1 MSNLAPQS
9 EILNLAPSKTS
20 QTSFSKTIK
29 NNPKEEKAGEN
40 ERESFLNALLASIEE
55 TNEHLPTHMKISES
69 EIVGEVIQKLQIG
82 NFDEGDKIS
91 VFESAPLMQI
101 LSVLDKLKT
110 DLSNV
115 KLANLA
121 NNNTLLQLIKNENNF
136 NALKNA
142 NSLGELLNLAKDMG
156 LEVRD
161 IKVDRLLDLKATF
174 PNLDKKDF
182 FKGAIDNVFKEV
194 LNHKLAHIEKGLD
207 KNLHTQNKTP
217 AKTNEA
223 NSLLSKTLQNLD
235 SLIKKEDK
243 THQFDKAKKENDEE
257 IELKIP
263 IKTNKNE
270 ILNEVVE
277 KFSQKTKINE
287 KETQS
292 KETLKLKEE
301 IKEPN
306 LEPKK
311 ENLNIQKENFKT
323 QNLKEM
329 THLGK
334 EPLNKPDE
342 NVNLQE
348 KTKSP
353 LKETVLNA
361 TLGKD
366 IAKETIKETPNVK
379 DFMQPDENVN
389 LQEKTKSPLKETVLN
404 ATLGK
409 DIAKETIKE
418 TPNVKDFMQPDEN
431 VNLQEKT
438 KSPLKETVLNA
449 TLGKDIAKETI
460 KETPNVKD
468 FMQKEFTQKE
478 TSKENLKDVK
488 LNHLSEGLKIT
499 SENLTKVVQN
509 KTSEN
514 LFSELLNKETNKEL
528 FTKENGENTADTEK
542 SGIDDLNNLVKDLSR
557 VSQNQKIISPK
568 ETLQYFSKDLKEAME
583 QYKAPITKL
592 SITLNPSNL
601 GEVEVTLVQRGA
613 NLHINFN
620 SNHNA
625 MNLFLQ
631 HQAEFKNSL
640 VNMGF
645 TGLEMNFSE
654 QGKREQ
660 QQEKKAKSH
669 YYEENFEE
677 ENSPKIN
684 LELVLAKYF

>member
-1 MSNLAPQS
+1 MSNLSPQS

-20 QTSFSKTIK
+20 QASFSKTIK

-40 ERESFLNALLASIEE
+40 ERESFLNSLLASIEE

-69 EIVGEVIQKLQIG
+69 EIVGEVMQKLQIG

-194 LNHKLAHIEKGLD
+194 LNHKLAHIEKNLD
-207 KNLHTQNKTP
+207 TNLHTQNKTP
-217 AKTNEA
+217 IKTNEA

-243 THQFDKAKKENDEE
+243 THQFDKTKKESDEE
-257 IELKIP
+257 TELKTP

-311 ENLNIQKENFKT
+311 ENLSTQKENLKT
-323 QNLKEM
+323 QKEDLKEM

-334 EPLNKPDE
+334 EPLNKSDE

-353 LKETVLNA
+353 LKEAVLNA

-366 IAKETIKETPNVK
+366 VAKETIKET
-379 DFMQPDENVN
+379 
-389 LQEKTKSPLKETVLN
+389 L
-404 ATLGK
+404 
-409 DIAKETIKE
+409 
-418 TPNVKDFMQPDEN
+418 
-431 VNLQEKT
+431 
-438 KSPLKETVLNA
+438 
-449 TLGKDIAKETI
+449 
-460 KETPNVKD
+460 NVKD

-528 FTKENGENTADTEK
+528 FTKENGENTANTEK

-557 VSQNQKIISPK
+557 VNQNQKIISPK

-645 TGLEMNFSE
+645 TGLEMNFSD
-654 QGKREQ
+654 QGKKEQ
-660 QQEKKAKSH
+660 QQEKKSKSH

-677 ENSPKIN
+677 ESGHKIN

>member
-1 MSNLAPQS
+1 MSNLSPQS

-20 QTSFSKTIK
+20 QASFSKTIK

-40 ERESFLNALLASIEE
+40 ERESFLNSLLASIEE

-69 EIVGEVIQKLQIG
+69 EIVGEVMQKLQIG

-91 VFESAPLMQI
+91 IFESAPLMQI

-194 LNHKLAHIEKGLD
+194 LNHKLAHIEKNLD
-207 KNLHTQNKTP
+207 TNLHTQNKTP
-217 AKTNEA
+217 IKTNEA

-243 THQFDKAKKENDEE
+243 THQFDKTKKESDEE
-257 IELKIP
+257 TELKTP

-311 ENLNIQKENFKT
+311 ENLSTQKENLKT
-323 QNLKEM
+323 QKEDLKEM

-334 EPLNKPDE
+334 EPLNKSDE

-353 LKETVLNA
+353 LKEAVLNA

-366 IAKETIKETPNVK
+366 VAKETIKET
-379 DFMQPDENVN
+379 
-389 LQEKTKSPLKETVLN
+389 L
-404 ATLGK
+404 
-409 DIAKETIKE
+409 
-418 TPNVKDFMQPDEN
+418 
-431 VNLQEKT
+431 
-438 KSPLKETVLNA
+438 
-449 TLGKDIAKETI
+449 
-460 KETPNVKD
+460 NVKD

-478 TSKENLKDVK
+478 TSKENLKNVK

-528 FTKENGENTADTEK
+528 FTKENGENTANTEK

-557 VSQNQKIISPK
+557 VNQNQKIISPK

-645 TGLEMNFSE
+645 TGLEMNFSD

-677 ENSPKIN
+677 ESGPKIN

>member
-1 MSNLAPQS
+1 M
-9 EILNLAPSKTS
+9 
-20 QTSFSKTIK
+20 
-29 NNPKEEKAGEN
+29 
-40 ERESFLNALLASIEE
+40 
-55 TNEHLPTHMKISES
+55 
-69 EIVGEVIQKLQIG
+69 
-82 NFDEGDKIS
+82 
-91 VFESAPLMQI
+91 
-101 LSVLDKLKT
+101 
-110 DLSNV
+110 
-115 KLANLA
+115 
-121 NNNTLLQLIKNENNF
+121 
-136 NALKNA
+136 
-142 NSLGELLNLAKDMG
+142 
-156 LEVRD
+156 
-161 IKVDRLLDLKATF
+161 
-174 PNLDKKDF
+174 
-182 FKGAIDNVFKEV
+182 
-194 LNHKLAHIEKGLD
+194 
-207 KNLHTQNKTP
+207 
-217 AKTNEA
+217 
-223 NSLLSKTLQNLD
+223 D

-243 THQFDKAKKENDEE
+243 THQFDKTKKESDEE
-257 IELKIP
+257 IELKTP

-311 ENLNIQKENFKT
+311 ENLNTQKENLKT
-323 QNLKEM
+323 QKEDLKEM
-329 THLGK
+329 IHLGK

-353 LKETVLNA
+353 LKEAVLNA

-366 IAKETIKETPNVK
+366 IAKETIKET
-379 DFMQPDENVN
+379 
-389 LQEKTKSPLKETVLN
+389 L
-404 ATLGK
+404 
-409 DIAKETIKE
+409 
-418 TPNVKDFMQPDEN
+418 
-431 VNLQEKT
+431 
-438 KSPLKETVLNA
+438 
-449 TLGKDIAKETI
+449 
-460 KETPNVKD
+460 NVKD

-528 FTKENGENTADTEK
+528 FTKENGENTANTEK

-557 VSQNQKIISPK
+557 VNQNQKIISPK

-645 TGLEMNFSE
+645 TGLEMNFSD
-654 QGKREQ
+654 QGKKEQ
-660 QQEKKAKSH
+660 QQEKKSKSH

-677 ENSPKIN
+677 ESGPKIN

>member
-20 QTSFSKTIK
+20 QASFSKTIK

-40 ERESFLNALLASIEE
+40 ERESFLNSLLASIEE

-69 EIVGEVIQKLQIG
+69 EIVGEVMQKLQIG

-91 VFESAPLMQI
+91 IFESAPLMQI

-194 LNHKLAHIEKGLD
+194 LNHKLAHIEKNLD
-207 KNLHTQNKTP
+207 TNLHTQNKTP
-217 AKTNEA
+217 IKTNEA

-243 THQFDKAKKENDEE
+243 THQFDKTKKENDEE
-257 IELKIP
+257 TELKTP

-311 ENLNIQKENFKT
+311 ENLSTQKENLKT
-323 QNLKEM
+323 QKEDLKEM

-334 EPLNKPDE
+334 EPLNKSDE

-353 LKETVLNA
+353 LKEAVLNA

-366 IAKETIKETPNVK
+366 VAKETIKET
-379 DFMQPDENVN
+379 
-389 LQEKTKSPLKETVLN
+389 L
-404 ATLGK
+404 
-409 DIAKETIKE
+409 
-418 TPNVKDFMQPDEN
+418 
-431 VNLQEKT
+431 
-438 KSPLKETVLNA
+438 
-449 TLGKDIAKETI
+449 
-460 KETPNVKD
+460 NVKD

-528 FTKENGENTADTEK
+528 FTKENGENTANTEK

-557 VSQNQKIISPK
+557 VNQNQKIISPK

>member
-1 MSNLAPQS
+1 MSNLSPQS

-20 QTSFSKTIK
+20 QASFSKTIK

-40 ERESFLNALLASIEE
+40 ERESFLNSLLASIEE

-69 EIVGEVIQKLQIG
+69 EIVGEVMQKLQIG

-91 VFESAPLMQI
+91 IFESAPLMQI

-194 LNHKLAHIEKGLD
+194 LNHKLAHIEKNLD
-207 KNLHTQNKTP
+207 TNLHTQNKTP
-217 AKTNEA
+217 IKANEA

-243 THQFDKAKKENDEE
+243 THQFDKTKKESDEE
-257 IELKIP
+257 TELKTP

-311 ENLNIQKENFKT
+311 ENLSTQKENLKT
-323 QNLKEM
+323 QKEDLKET
-329 THLGK
+329 THLSK
-334 EPLNKPDE
+334 EPLNKSDE

-353 LKETVLNA
+353 LKEAVLNA

-366 IAKETIKETPNVK
+366 VAKETIKET
-379 DFMQPDENVN
+379 
-389 LQEKTKSPLKETVLN
+389 L
-404 ATLGK
+404 
-409 DIAKETIKE
+409 
-418 TPNVKDFMQPDEN
+418 
-431 VNLQEKT
+431 
-438 KSPLKETVLNA
+438 
-449 TLGKDIAKETI
+449 
-460 KETPNVKD
+460 NVKD

-528 FTKENGENTADTEK
+528 FTKENGENTANTEK

-557 VSQNQKIISPK
+557 VNQNQKIISPK

-645 TGLEMNFSE
+645 TGLEMNFSD
-654 QGKREQ
+654 QGKKEQ
-660 QQEKKAKSH
+660 QQEKKSKSH

-677 ENSPKIN
+677 ESGPKIN

>member
-20 QTSFSKTIK
+20 QASFSKTIK
-29 NNPKEEKAGEN
+29 NNPKEEKTGEN
-40 ERESFLNALLASIEE
+40 ERESFLNSLLASIEE

-69 EIVGEVIQKLQIG
+69 EIVGEVMQKLQIG

-194 LNHKLAHIEKGLD
+194 LNHKLAHIEKSLD

-217 AKTNEA
+217 IKTNEA

-243 THQFDKAKKENDEE
+243 THQFDKTKKESDEE
-257 IELKIP
+257 IELKTP

-292 KETLKLKEE
+292 KET
-301 IKEPN
+301 
-306 LEPKK
+306 
-311 ENLNIQKENFKT
+311 
-323 QNLKEM
+323 
-329 THLGK
+329 
-334 EPLNKPDE
+334 
-342 NVNLQE
+342 
-348 KTKSP
+348 
-353 LKETVLNA
+353 
-361 TLGKD
+361 
-366 IAKETIKETPNVK
+366 
-379 DFMQPDENVN
+379 
-389 LQEKTKSPLKETVLN
+389 
-404 ATLGK
+404 
-409 DIAKETIKE
+409 
-418 TPNVKDFMQPDEN
+418 
-431 VNLQEKT
+431 
-438 KSPLKETVLNA
+438 
-449 TLGKDIAKETI
+449 
-460 KETPNVKD
+460 
-468 FMQKEFTQKE
+468 
-478 TSKENLKDVK
+478 LKDVK

-528 FTKENGENTADTEK
+528 FTKENGENTANTEK

-557 VSQNQKIISPK
+557 VNQNQKIISPK
-568 ETLQYFSKDLKEAME
+568 ETLQYFSKDLKETME

-645 TGLEMNFSE
+645 TGLEMNFSD
-654 QGKREQ
+654 QGKKEQ
-660 QQEKKAKSH
+660 QQEKKSKSH

-677 ENSPKIN
+677 ESSPKIN

>member
-20 QTSFSKTIK
+20 QASFSKTIK

-40 ERESFLNALLASIEE
+40 ERESFLNSLLASIEE

-69 EIVGEVIQKLQIG
+69 EIVGEVMQKLQIG

-91 VFESAPLMQI
+91 IFESAPLMQI

-194 LNHKLAHIEKGLD
+194 LNHKLAHIEKNLD
-207 KNLHTQNKTP
+207 TNLHTQNKTP
-217 AKTNEA
+217 IKTNEA

-243 THQFDKAKKENDEE
+243 THQFDKTKKENDEE
-257 IELKIP
+257 TELKTP

-301 IKEPN
+301 IKESN

-311 ENLNIQKENFKT
+311 ENLSTQKENLKT
-323 QNLKEM
+323 QKEDLKEM
-329 THLGK
+329 AHLGK
-334 EPLNKPDE
+334 EPLNKSDE

-353 LKETVLNA
+353 LKEAVLNA

-366 IAKETIKETPNVK
+366 VAKETIKET
-379 DFMQPDENVN
+379 
-389 LQEKTKSPLKETVLN
+389 L
-404 ATLGK
+404 
-409 DIAKETIKE
+409 
-418 TPNVKDFMQPDEN
+418 
-431 VNLQEKT
+431 
-438 KSPLKETVLNA
+438 
-449 TLGKDIAKETI
+449 
-460 KETPNVKD
+460 NVKD

-528 FTKENGENTADTEK
+528 FTKENGENTANTEK

-557 VSQNQKIISPK
+557 VNQNQKIISPK

-645 TGLEMNFSE
+645 TGLEMNFSD
-654 QGKREQ
+654 QGKKEQ
-660 QQEKKAKSH
+660 QQEKKSKSH

-677 ENSPKIN
+677 ESGPKIN

>member
-20 QTSFSKTIK
+20 QASFSKTIK

-40 ERESFLNALLASIEE
+40 ERESFLNSLLASIEE

-69 EIVGEVIQKLQIG
+69 EIVGEVMQKLQIG

-142 NSLGELLNLAKDMG
+142 NSLGELLNLAKDIG

-194 LNHKLAHIEKGLD
+194 LNHKLAHIEKNLD
-207 KNLHTQNKTP
+207 TNLHTQNKTP
-217 AKTNEA
+217 IKANEA

-243 THQFDKAKKENDEE
+243 THQFDKTKKESDEE
-257 IELKIP
+257 TELKTP

-311 ENLNIQKENFKT
+311 ENLSTQKENLKT
-323 QNLKEM
+323 QKEDLKET
-329 THLGK
+329 THLSK
-334 EPLNKPDE
+334 EPLNKSDE

-353 LKETVLNA
+353 LKEAVLNA

-366 IAKETIKETPNVK
+366 VAKETIKET
-379 DFMQPDENVN
+379 
-389 LQEKTKSPLKETVLN
+389 L
-404 ATLGK
+404 
-409 DIAKETIKE
+409 
-418 TPNVKDFMQPDEN
+418 
-431 VNLQEKT
+431 
-438 KSPLKETVLNA
+438 
-449 TLGKDIAKETI
+449 
-460 KETPNVKD
+460 NVKD

-488 LNHLSEGLKIT
+488 LNRLSEGLKIT

-528 FTKENGENTADTEK
+528 FTKENGENTANTEK

-557 VSQNQKIISPK
+557 VNQNQKIISPK

-645 TGLEMNFSE
+645 TGLEMNFSD
-654 QGKREQ
+654 QGKKEQ
-660 QQEKKAKSH
+660 QQEKKSKSH

-677 ENSPKIN
+677 ESGPKIN

>member
-20 QTSFSKTIK
+20 QASFSKTIK

-55 TNEHLPTHMKISES
+55 TNEYLPTHMKISES
-69 EIVGEVIQKLQIG
+69 EIVGEVMQKLQIG

-161 IKVDRLLDLKATF
+161 IKIDRLLDLKATF

-194 LNHKLAHIEKGLD
+194 LNHKLAHIEKSLD

-235 SLIKKEDK
+235 FLIKKEDK

-257 IELKIP
+257 IELKTP

-292 KETLKLKEE
+292 KETFKLKEE

-311 ENLNIQKENFKT
+311 ENLSTQKENLKIQKED
-323 QNLKEM
+323 LKEM

-353 LKETVLNA
+353 LKEAVLNA

-379 DFMQPDENVN
+379 D
-389 LQEKTKSPLKETVLN
+389 L
-404 ATLGK
+404 
-409 DIAKETIKE
+409 
-418 TPNVKDFMQPDEN
+418 
-431 VNLQEKT
+431 
-438 KSPLKETVLNA
+438 
-449 TLGKDIAKETI
+449 
-460 KETPNVKD
+460 
-468 FMQKEFTQKE
+468 MQKEFTQKE

-528 FTKENGENTADTEK
+528 FTKENGENTANTEK

-557 VSQNQKIISPK
+557 VNQNQKIISPK

>member
-20 QTSFSKTIK
+20 QASFSKTIK

-55 TNEHLPTHMKISES
+55 TNEYLPTHMKISES
-69 EIVGEVIQKLQIG
+69 EIVGEVMQKLQIG

-161 IKVDRLLDLKATF
+161 IKIDRLLDLKATF

-194 LNHKLAHIEKGLD
+194 LNHKLAHIEKSLD

-235 SLIKKEDK
+235 FLIKKEDK

-257 IELKIP
+257 IELKTP

-292 KETLKLKEE
+292 KETFKLKEE

-311 ENLNIQKENFKT
+311 ENLSTQKENLKT
-323 QNLKEM
+323 QKEDLKEM

-334 EPLNKPDE
+334 EPLNKSDE

-353 LKETVLNA
+353 LKEAVLNA

-379 DFMQPDENVN
+379 DF
-389 LQEKTKSPLKETVLN
+389 
-404 ATLGK
+404 
-409 DIAKETIKE
+409 I
-418 TPNVKDFMQPDEN
+418 
-431 VNLQEKT
+431 
-438 KSPLKETVLNA
+438 
-449 TLGKDIAKETI
+449 
-460 KETPNVKD
+460 
-468 FMQKEFTQKE
+468 QKEFTQKE

-528 FTKENGENTADTEK
+528 FTKENGENTANTEK

-557 VSQNQKIISPK
+557 VNQNQKIISPK
-568 ETLQYFSKDLKEAME
+568 ETLQYFSKDLKEAMQE
-583 QYKAPITKL
+583 YKAPITKL

-645 TGLEMNFSE
+645 TGLEMNFSD
-654 QGKREQ
+654 QGKKEQ
-660 QQEKKAKSH
+660 QQEKKSKSH

-677 ENSPKIN
+677 ESGPKIN

>member
-1 MSNLAPQS
+1 MSNLSPQS

-20 QTSFSKTIK
+20 QASFSKTIK

-40 ERESFLNALLASIEE
+40 ERESFLNSLLASIEE

-69 EIVGEVIQKLQIG
+69 EIVGEVMQKLQIG

-194 LNHKLAHIEKGLD
+194 LNHKLAHIEKNLD
-207 KNLHTQNKTP
+207 TNLHTQNKTP
-217 AKTNEA
+217 IKTNEA

-243 THQFDKAKKENDEE
+243 TKKENDEE
-257 IELKIP
+257 TELKTP

-311 ENLNIQKENFKT
+311 ENLSTQKENLKIQKED
-323 QNLKEM
+323 LKEM

-334 EPLNKPDE
+334 EPLNKSDE

-353 LKETVLNA
+353 LKEAVLNA

-366 IAKETIKETPNVK
+366 VAKETIKET
-379 DFMQPDENVN
+379 
-389 LQEKTKSPLKETVLN
+389 L
-404 ATLGK
+404 
-409 DIAKETIKE
+409 
-418 TPNVKDFMQPDEN
+418 
-431 VNLQEKT
+431 
-438 KSPLKETVLNA
+438 
-449 TLGKDIAKETI
+449 
-460 KETPNVKD
+460 NVKD

-528 FTKENGENTADTEK
+528 FTKENGENTANTEK

-557 VSQNQKIISPK
+557 VNQNQKIISPK

-645 TGLEMNFSE
+645 TGLEMNFSD
-654 QGKREQ
+654 QGKKEQ
-660 QQEKKAKSH
+660 QQEKKSKSH

-677 ENSPKIN
+677 ESGPKIN

>member
-20 QTSFSKTIK
+20 QASFSKTIK
-29 NNPKEEKAGEN
+29 NNPKEEKTGEN
-40 ERESFLNALLASIEE
+40 ERESFLNSLLASIEE

-69 EIVGEVIQKLQIG
+69 EIVGEVMQKLQIG

-136 NALKNA
+136 NALKSA

-156 LEVRD
+156 LEVRN

-194 LNHKLAHIEKGLD
+194 LNHKLAHIEKSLD

-217 AKTNEA
+217 IKTNEA

-243 THQFDKAKKENDEE
+243 THQFDKTKKESDEE
-257 IELKIP
+257 IELKTP

-311 ENLNIQKENFKT
+311 ENLNTQKENLKT
-323 QNLKEM
+323 QKEDLKEM
-329 THLGK
+329 IHLGK

-353 LKETVLNA
+353 LKEAVLNA

-366 IAKETIKETPNVK
+366 IAKETIKET
-379 DFMQPDENVN
+379 
-389 LQEKTKSPLKETVLN
+389 L
-404 ATLGK
+404 
-409 DIAKETIKE
+409 
-418 TPNVKDFMQPDEN
+418 
-431 VNLQEKT
+431 
-438 KSPLKETVLNA
+438 
-449 TLGKDIAKETI
+449 
-460 KETPNVKD
+460 NVKD

-528 FTKENGENTADTEK
+528 FTKENGENTANTEK

-557 VSQNQKIISPK
+557 VNQNQKIISPK

-592 SITLNPSNL
+592 IITLNPSNL

-645 TGLEMNFSE
+645 TGLEMNFSD
-654 QGKREQ
+654 QGKKEQ
-660 QQEKKAKSH
+660 QQEKKSKSH

-677 ENSPKIN
+677 ESGPKIN

>member
-20 QTSFSKTIK
+20 QASFSKTIK

-40 ERESFLNALLASIEE
+40 ERESFLNSLLASIEE

-69 EIVGEVIQKLQIG
+69 EIVGEVMQKLQIG

-142 NSLGELLNLAKDMG
+142 NNLGELLNLAKDMG

-194 LNHKLAHIEKGLD
+194 LNHKLAHIEKSLD

-217 AKTNEA
+217 IKTNEA

-243 THQFDKAKKENDEE
+243 THQFDKTKKESDEE
-257 IELKIP
+257 IELKTP

-311 ENLNIQKENFKT
+311 ENLNTQKENLKT
-323 QNLKEM
+323 QKEDLKEM

-334 EPLNKPDE
+334 ESLNKPDE

-353 LKETVLNA
+353 LKEAVLNA

-366 IAKETIKETPNVK
+366 IAKETIKET
-379 DFMQPDENVN
+379 
-389 LQEKTKSPLKETVLN
+389 L
-404 ATLGK
+404 
-409 DIAKETIKE
+409 
-418 TPNVKDFMQPDEN
+418 
-431 VNLQEKT
+431 
-438 KSPLKETVLNA
+438 
-449 TLGKDIAKETI
+449 
-460 KETPNVKD
+460 NVKD

-528 FTKENGENTADTEK
+528 FTKENSENTANTEK

-557 VSQNQKIISPK
+557 VNQNQKIISPK

-631 HQAEFKNSL
+631 HQTEFKNSL

-645 TGLEMNFSE
+645 TGLEMNFSD
-654 QGKREQ
+654 QGKKEQ
-660 QQEKKAKSH
+660 QQEKKSKSH

-677 ENSPKIN
+677 ESSPKIN

>member
-20 QTSFSKTIK
+20 QASFSKTIK

-40 ERESFLNALLASIEE
+40 ERESFLNSLLASIEE

-194 LNHKLAHIEKGLD
+194 LNHKLAHIEKSLD

-235 SLIKKEDK
+235 FLIKKEDK

-257 IELKIP
+257 IELKTP

-311 ENLNIQKENFKT
+311 ENLSTQKENLKIQKED
-323 QNLKEM
+323 LKEM

-353 LKETVLNA
+353 LKEAVLNA

-379 DFMQPDENVN
+379 DF
-389 LQEKTKSPLKETVLN
+389 
-404 ATLGK
+404 
-409 DIAKETIKE
+409 I
-418 TPNVKDFMQPDEN
+418 
-431 VNLQEKT
+431 
-438 KSPLKETVLNA
+438 
-449 TLGKDIAKETI
+449 
-460 KETPNVKD
+460 
-468 FMQKEFTQKE
+468 QKEFTQKE

-557 VSQNQKIISPK
+557 VNQNQKIISPK
-568 ETLQYFSKDLKEAME
+568 ETLQYFSKDLKEAMQE
-583 QYKAPITKL
+583 YKAPITKL

>member
-1 MSNLAPQS
+1 
-9 EILNLAPSKTS
+9 
-20 QTSFSKTIK
+20 
-29 NNPKEEKAGEN
+29 
-40 ERESFLNALLASIEE
+40 
-55 TNEHLPTHMKISES
+55 MKISES
-69 EIVGEVIQKLQIG
+69 EIVGEVMQKLQIG

-136 NALKNA
+136 NALKSA

-156 LEVRD
+156 LEVRN

-194 LNHKLAHIEKGLD
+194 LNHKLAHIEKSLD

-217 AKTNEA
+217 IKTNEA

-243 THQFDKAKKENDEE
+243 TRQLDQGKKESDEE
-257 IELKIP
+257 IELKTP

-306 LEPKK
+306 LELKK
-311 ENLNIQKENFKT
+311 ENLNTQKENLKT
-323 QNLKEM
+323 QKEDLKEM
-329 THLGK
+329 IHLGK

-353 LKETVLNA
+353 LKEAVLNA

-366 IAKETIKETPNVK
+366 IAKETIKET
-379 DFMQPDENVN
+379 
-389 LQEKTKSPLKETVLN
+389 L
-404 ATLGK
+404 
-409 DIAKETIKE
+409 
-418 TPNVKDFMQPDEN
+418 
-431 VNLQEKT
+431 
-438 KSPLKETVLNA
+438 
-449 TLGKDIAKETI
+449 
-460 KETPNVKD
+460 NVKD

-514 LFSELLNKETNKEL
+514 LFSELLNKETNK
-528 FTKENGENTADTEK
+528 KY
-542 SGIDDLNNLVKDLSR
+542 R
-557 VSQNQKIISPK
+557 
-568 ETLQYFSKDLKEAME
+568 QYRK
-583 QYKAPITKL
+583 
-592 SITLNPSNL
+592 
-601 GEVEVTLVQRGA
+601 VWHR
-613 NLHINFN
+613 
-620 SNHNA
+620 
-625 MNLFLQ
+625 
-631 HQAEFKNSL
+631 
-640 VNMGF
+640 
-645 TGLEMNFSE
+645 
-654 QGKREQ
+654 
-660 QQEKKAKSH
+660 
-669 YYEENFEE
+669 
-677 ENSPKIN
+677 
-684 LELVLAKYF
+684 

>member
-20 QTSFSKTIK
+20 QASFSKTIK

-40 ERESFLNALLASIEE
+40 ERESFLNSLLASIEE

-69 EIVGEVIQKLQIG
+69 EIVGEVMQKLQIG

-91 VFESAPLMQI
+91 IFESAPLMQI

-161 IKVDRLLDLKATF
+161 IKVDRILDLKATF

-194 LNHKLAHIEKGLD
+194 LNHKLAHIEKNLD
-207 KNLHTQNKTP
+207 TNLHTQNKTP
-217 AKTNEA
+217 IKTNEA

-243 THQFDKAKKENDEE
+243 THQFDKTKKENDEE
-257 IELKIP
+257 TELKTP

-311 ENLNIQKENFKT
+311 ENLSTQKENLKT
-323 QNLKEM
+323 QKEDLKEM

-334 EPLNKPDE
+334 EPLNKSDE

-353 LKETVLNA
+353 LKEAVLNA

-366 IAKETIKETPNVK
+366 VAKETIKET
-379 DFMQPDENVN
+379 
-389 LQEKTKSPLKETVLN
+389 L
-404 ATLGK
+404 
-409 DIAKETIKE
+409 
-418 TPNVKDFMQPDEN
+418 
-431 VNLQEKT
+431 
-438 KSPLKETVLNA
+438 
-449 TLGKDIAKETI
+449 
-460 KETPNVKD
+460 NVKD

-528 FTKENGENTADTEK
+528 FTKENGENTANTEK

-557 VSQNQKIISPK
+557 VNQNQKIISPK

>member
-20 QTSFSKTIK
+20 QASFSKTIK

-40 ERESFLNALLASIEE
+40 ERESFLNSLLASIEE

-69 EIVGEVIQKLQIG
+69 EIVGEVMQKLQIG

-91 VFESAPLMQI
+91 IFESAPLMQI

-194 LNHKLAHIEKGLD
+194 LNHKLAHIEKNLD
-207 KNLHTQNKTP
+207 TNLHTQNKTP
-217 AKTNEA
+217 IKTNEA

-243 THQFDKAKKENDEE
+243 THQFDKTKKENDEE
-257 IELKIP
+257 TELKTP

-311 ENLNIQKENFKT
+311 ENLSTQKENLKT
-323 QNLKEM
+323 QKEDLKEM

-334 EPLNKPDE
+334 EPLNKSDE

-353 LKETVLNA
+353 LKEAVLNA

-366 IAKETIKETPNVK
+366 VAKETIKET
-379 DFMQPDENVN
+379 
-389 LQEKTKSPLKETVLN
+389 L
-404 ATLGK
+404 
-409 DIAKETIKE
+409 
-418 TPNVKDFMQPDEN
+418 
-431 VNLQEKT
+431 
-438 KSPLKETVLNA
+438 
-449 TLGKDIAKETI
+449 
-460 KETPNVKD
+460 NVKD

-528 FTKENGENTADTEK
+528 FTKENGENTANTEK
-542 SGIDDLNNLVKDLSR
+542 SSIDDLNNLVKDLSR
-557 VSQNQKIISPK
+557 VNQNQKIISPK

-645 TGLEMNFSE
+645 TGLEMNFSD
-654 QGKREQ
+654 QGKKEQ
-660 QQEKKAKSH
+660 QQEKKSKSH

-677 ENSPKIN
+677 ESGPKIN

>member
-20 QTSFSKTIK
+20 QASFSKTIK

-69 EIVGEVIQKLQIG
+69 EIVGEVMQKLQIG

-194 LNHKLAHIEKGLD
+194 LNHKLAHIEKSLD

-243 THQFDKAKKENDEE
+243 THQFDKTKKENDEE
-257 IELKIP
+257 TELKTP

-311 ENLNIQKENFKT
+311 ENLNTQKENLKT
-323 QNLKEM
+323 QKEDLKEM

-353 LKETVLNA
+353 LKEA
-361 TLGKD
+361 
-366 IAKETIKETPNVK
+366 
-379 DFMQPDENVN
+379 
-389 LQEKTKSPLKETVLN
+389 
-404 ATLGK
+404 
-409 DIAKETIKE
+409 
-418 TPNVKDFMQPDEN
+418 
-431 VNLQEKT
+431 
-438 KSPLKETVLNA
+438 VLNA

-478 TSKENLKDVK
+478 TSKENLRDVK

-514 LFSELLNKETNKEL
+514 LFSDLLNKETNKDL
-528 FTKENGENTADTEK
+528 FTKENGENTANTEK

-557 VSQNQKIISPK
+557 VNQNQKIISPK

-601 GEVEVTLVQRGA
+601 GEVEVTLMQRGA

-645 TGLEMNFSE
+645 TGLEMNFSD
-654 QGKREQ
+654 QGKKEQ

-677 ENSPKIN
+677 ESGPKIN

>member
-1 MSNLAPQS
+1 MSNLSPQS

-20 QTSFSKTIK
+20 QASFSKTIK

-40 ERESFLNALLASIEE
+40 ERESFLNSLLASIEE

-69 EIVGEVIQKLQIG
+69 EIVGEVMQKLQIG

-91 VFESAPLMQI
+91 IFESAPLMQI

-194 LNHKLAHIEKGLD
+194 LNHKLAHIEKNLD
-207 KNLHTQNKTP
+207 TNLHTQNKTP
-217 AKTNEA
+217 IKTNEA

-243 THQFDKAKKENDEE
+243 THQFDKTKKENDEE
-257 IELKIP
+257 TEPKTP

-311 ENLNIQKENFKT
+311 ENLSTQKENLKT
-323 QNLKEM
+323 QKEDLKEM

-334 EPLNKPDE
+334 EPLNKSDE

-353 LKETVLNA
+353 LKEAVLNA

-366 IAKETIKETPNVK
+366 VAKETIKET
-379 DFMQPDENVN
+379 
-389 LQEKTKSPLKETVLN
+389 L
-404 ATLGK
+404 
-409 DIAKETIKE
+409 
-418 TPNVKDFMQPDEN
+418 
-431 VNLQEKT
+431 
-438 KSPLKETVLNA
+438 
-449 TLGKDIAKETI
+449 
-460 KETPNVKD
+460 NVKD

-528 FTKENGENTADTEK
+528 FTKENGENTANTEK

-557 VSQNQKIISPK
+557 VNQNQKIISPK

-645 TGLEMNFSE
+645 TGLEMNFSD
-654 QGKREQ
+654 QGKKEQ
-660 QQEKKAKSH
+660 QQEKKSKSH

-677 ENSPKIN
+677 ESGHKIN

>member
-20 QTSFSKTIK
+20 QASFGKTIK

-40 ERESFLNALLASIEE
+40 ERESFLNSLLASIEE

-69 EIVGEVIQKLQIG
+69 EIVGEVMQKLQIG

-194 LNHKLAHIEKGLD
+194 LNHKLAHIEKNLD
-207 KNLHTQNKTP
+207 TNLHTQNKTP
-217 AKTNEA
+217 IKTNEA

-243 THQFDKAKKENDEE
+243 THQFDKTKKENDEE
-257 IELKIP
+257 TELKTP

-311 ENLNIQKENFKT
+311 ENLSTQKENLKT
-323 QNLKEM
+323 QKEDLKEM

-334 EPLNKPDE
+334 EPLNKSDE

-353 LKETVLNA
+353 LKEAVLNA

-366 IAKETIKETPNVK
+366 VAKETIKET
-379 DFMQPDENVN
+379 
-389 LQEKTKSPLKETVLN
+389 L
-404 ATLGK
+404 
-409 DIAKETIKE
+409 
-418 TPNVKDFMQPDEN
+418 
-431 VNLQEKT
+431 
-438 KSPLKETVLNA
+438 
-449 TLGKDIAKETI
+449 
-460 KETPNVKD
+460 NVKD

-528 FTKENGENTADTEK
+528 FTKENGENTANTEK

-557 VSQNQKIISPK
+557 VNQNQKIISPK

-645 TGLEMNFSE
+645 TGLEMNFSD
-654 QGKREQ
+654 QGKKEQ

-677 ENSPKIN
+677 ESGPKIN

>member
-20 QTSFSKTIK
+20 QASFSKTIK

-69 EIVGEVIQKLQIG
+69 EIVGEVMQKLQIG

-91 VFESAPLMQI
+91 IFESAPLMQI

-194 LNHKLAHIEKGLD
+194 LNHKLAHIEKSLD

-243 THQFDKAKKENDEE
+243 THQFDKTKKENDEE
-257 IELKIP
+257 TELKTP

-311 ENLNIQKENFKT
+311 ENLNTQKENLKT
-323 QNLKEM
+323 QKEDLKEM

-353 LKETVLNA
+353 LKEA
-361 TLGKD
+361 
-366 IAKETIKETPNVK
+366 
-379 DFMQPDENVN
+379 
-389 LQEKTKSPLKETVLN
+389 
-404 ATLGK
+404 
-409 DIAKETIKE
+409 
-418 TPNVKDFMQPDEN
+418 
-431 VNLQEKT
+431 
-438 KSPLKETVLNA
+438 VLNA

-478 TSKENLKDVK
+478 TSKENLRDVK

-514 LFSELLNKETNKEL
+514 LFSDLLNKETNKDL
-528 FTKENGENTADTEK
+528 FTKENGENTANTEK

-557 VSQNQKIISPK
+557 VNQNQKIISPK

-645 TGLEMNFSE
+645 TGLEMNFSD
-654 QGKREQ
+654 QGKKEQ
-660 QQEKKAKSH
+660 QQEKKSKSH

-677 ENSPKIN
+677 ESGPKIN

>member
-1 MSNLAPQS
+1 MSNLSPQS

-20 QTSFSKTIK
+20 QASFSKTIK

-40 ERESFLNALLASIEE
+40 ERESFLNSLLASIEE

-69 EIVGEVIQKLQIG
+69 EIVGEVMQKLQIG

-194 LNHKLAHIEKGLD
+194 LNHKLAHIEKSLD

-223 NSLLSKTLQNLD
+223 SSLLSKTLQNLD
-235 SLIKKEDK
+235 SLIKKENK
-243 THQFDKAKKENDEE
+243 THQFDKTKKENDEE
-257 IELKIP
+257 IELKTP

-311 ENLNIQKENFKT
+311 ENLSTQKENLKT
-323 QNLKEM
+323 QKEDLKEM

-334 EPLNKPDE
+334 EPLNKSDE

-353 LKETVLNA
+353 LKEAVLNA

-366 IAKETIKETPNVK
+366 VAKETIKET
-379 DFMQPDENVN
+379 
-389 LQEKTKSPLKETVLN
+389 L
-404 ATLGK
+404 
-409 DIAKETIKE
+409 
-418 TPNVKDFMQPDEN
+418 
-431 VNLQEKT
+431 
-438 KSPLKETVLNA
+438 
-449 TLGKDIAKETI
+449 
-460 KETPNVKD
+460 NVKD

-528 FTKENGENTADTEK
+528 FTKENGENTANTEK

-557 VSQNQKIISPK
+557 VNQNQKIISPK

-645 TGLEMNFSE
+645 TGLEMNFSD
-654 QGKREQ
+654 QGKKEQ
-660 QQEKKAKSH
+660 QQEKKSKSH

-677 ENSPKIN
+677 ESGPKIN

>member
-20 QTSFSKTIK
+20 QASFSKTIK

-40 ERESFLNALLASIEE
+40 ERESFLNSLLASIEE

-69 EIVGEVIQKLQIG
+69 EIVGEVMQKLQIG

-194 LNHKLAHIEKGLD
+194 LNHKLAHIEKNLD
-207 KNLHTQNKTP
+207 TNLHTQNKTP
-217 AKTNEA
+217 IKTNEA

-243 THQFDKAKKENDEE
+243 THQFDKTKKENDEE
-257 IELKIP
+257 TELKTP

-292 KETLKLKEE
+292 KETFKLKEE
-301 IKEPN
+301 IKESN

-311 ENLNIQKENFKT
+311 ENLSTQKENLKT
-323 QNLKEM
+323 QKEDLKEM
-329 THLGK
+329 AHLGK
-334 EPLNKPDE
+334 EPLNKSDE

-353 LKETVLNA
+353 LKEAVLNA

-366 IAKETIKETPNVK
+366 VAKETIKET
-379 DFMQPDENVN
+379 
-389 LQEKTKSPLKETVLN
+389 L
-404 ATLGK
+404 
-409 DIAKETIKE
+409 
-418 TPNVKDFMQPDEN
+418 
-431 VNLQEKT
+431 
-438 KSPLKETVLNA
+438 
-449 TLGKDIAKETI
+449 
-460 KETPNVKD
+460 NVKD

-528 FTKENGENTADTEK
+528 FTKENGENTANTEK

-557 VSQNQKIISPK
+557 VNQNQKIISPK

-677 ENSPKIN
+677 ESGPKIN

>member
-20 QTSFSKTIK
+20 QASFSKTIK

-40 ERESFLNALLASIEE
+40 ERESFLNSLLASIEE
-55 TNEHLPTHMKISES
+55 TNEHLPTHMKINES
-69 EIVGEVIQKLQIG
+69 EIVGEVMQKLQIG

-194 LNHKLAHIEKGLD
+194 LNHKLAHIEKNLD
-207 KNLHTQNKTP
+207 TNLHTQNKTP
-217 AKTNEA
+217 IKTNEA

-243 THQFDKAKKENDEE
+243 TRQLNQGKKESDEE
-257 IELKIP
+257 TELKTP

-292 KETLKLKEE
+292 KETFKLKEE

-311 ENLNIQKENFKT
+311 ENLSTQKENLKT
-323 QNLKEM
+323 QKEDLKEM

-334 EPLNKPDE
+334 EPLNKSDE

-353 LKETVLNA
+353 LKEAVLNA

-366 IAKETIKETPNVK
+366 VAKETIKET
-379 DFMQPDENVN
+379 
-389 LQEKTKSPLKETVLN
+389 L
-404 ATLGK
+404 
-409 DIAKETIKE
+409 
-418 TPNVKDFMQPDEN
+418 
-431 VNLQEKT
+431 
-438 KSPLKETVLNA
+438 
-449 TLGKDIAKETI
+449 
-460 KETPNVKD
+460 NVKD

-528 FTKENGENTADTEK
+528 FTKENGENTANTEK

-557 VSQNQKIISPK
+557 VNQNQKIISPK

-677 ENSPKIN
+677 ESGPKIN

>member
-20 QTSFSKTIK
+20 QASFSKTIK

-194 LNHKLAHIEKGLD
+194 LNHKLAHIEKSLD

-235 SLIKKEDK
+235 FLIKKEDK
-243 THQFDKAKKENDEE
+243 THQFDKVKKENDEE
-257 IELKIP
+257 IELKTP

-292 KETLKLKEE
+292 KETFKLKEE

-311 ENLNIQKENFKT
+311 ENLSTQKENFKT
-323 QNLKEM
+323 QKEDLNIQKENLKTQKEDLKEM

-353 LKETVLNA
+353 LKEAVLNA

-366 IAKETIKETPNVK
+366 IAKETIKET
-379 DFMQPDENVN
+379 
-389 LQEKTKSPLKETVLN
+389 L
-404 ATLGK
+404 
-409 DIAKETIKE
+409 
-418 TPNVKDFMQPDEN
+418 
-431 VNLQEKT
+431 
-438 KSPLKETVLNA
+438 
-449 TLGKDIAKETI
+449 
-460 KETPNVKD
+460 NVKD

-528 FTKENGENTADTEK
+528 FTKENGENTANTEK

-557 VSQNQKIISPK
+557 VNQNQKIISPK
-568 ETLQYFSKDLKEAME
+568 ETLQYFSKDLKEAMQE
-583 QYKAPITKL
+583 YKAPITKL

>member
-20 QTSFSKTIK
+20 QASFSKTIK
-29 NNPKEEKAGEN
+29 NNPKEEKTGEN
-40 ERESFLNALLASIEE
+40 ERESFLNSLLASIEE

-69 EIVGEVIQKLQIG
+69 EIVGEVMQKLQIG

-136 NALKNA
+136 NALKSA

-156 LEVRD
+156 LEVRN

-194 LNHKLAHIEKGLD
+194 LNHKLAHIEKSLD

-217 AKTNEA
+217 IKTNEA

-243 THQFDKAKKENDEE
+243 TRQLDQGKKESDEE
-257 IELKIP
+257 IEVKTP

-311 ENLNIQKENFKT
+311 ENLNTQKENLKT
-323 QNLKEM
+323 QKEDLKEM
-329 THLGK
+329 IHLGK

-353 LKETVLNA
+353 LKEAVLNA

-366 IAKETIKETPNVK
+366 IAKETIKET
-379 DFMQPDENVN
+379 
-389 LQEKTKSPLKETVLN
+389 L
-404 ATLGK
+404 
-409 DIAKETIKE
+409 
-418 TPNVKDFMQPDEN
+418 
-431 VNLQEKT
+431 
-438 KSPLKETVLNA
+438 
-449 TLGKDIAKETI
+449 
-460 KETPNVKD
+460 NVKD

-528 FTKENGENTADTEK
+528 FTKENGENTANTEK

-557 VSQNQKIISPK
+557 VNQNQKIISPK

-645 TGLEMNFSE
+645 TGLEMNFSD
-654 QGKREQ
+654 QGKKEQ
-660 QQEKKAKSH
+660 QQEKKSKSH

-677 ENSPKIN
+677 ESGPKIN

>member
-1 MSNLAPQS
+1 MSNLSPQS

-20 QTSFSKTIK
+20 QASFSKTIK

-40 ERESFLNALLASIEE
+40 ERESFLNSLLASIEE

-69 EIVGEVIQKLQIG
+69 EIVGEVMQKLQIG

-91 VFESAPLMQI
+91 IFESAPLMQI

-194 LNHKLAHIEKGLD
+194 LNHKLAHIEKNLD
-207 KNLHTQNKTP
+207 TNLHTQNKTP
-217 AKTNEA
+217 IKTNEA

-243 THQFDKAKKENDEE
+243 THQFDKTKKESDEE
-257 IELKIP
+257 TELKTP

-311 ENLNIQKENFKT
+311 ENLSTQKENLKT
-323 QNLKEM
+323 QKEDLKEM

-334 EPLNKPDE
+334 EPLNKSDE

-353 LKETVLNA
+353 LKEAVLNA

-366 IAKETIKETPNVK
+366 VAKETIKET
-379 DFMQPDENVN
+379 
-389 LQEKTKSPLKETVLN
+389 L
-404 ATLGK
+404 
-409 DIAKETIKE
+409 
-418 TPNVKDFMQPDEN
+418 
-431 VNLQEKT
+431 
-438 KSPLKETVLNA
+438 
-449 TLGKDIAKETI
+449 
-460 KETPNVKD
+460 NVKD

-528 FTKENGENTADTEK
+528 FTKENGENTANTEK

-557 VSQNQKIISPK
+557 VNQNQKIISPK

>member
-20 QTSFSKTIK
+20 QASFSKTIK

-40 ERESFLNALLASIEE
+40 ERESFLNSLLASIEE

-69 EIVGEVIQKLQIG
+69 EIVGEVMQKLQIG

-91 VFESAPLMQI
+91 IFESAPLMQI

-194 LNHKLAHIEKGLD
+194 LNHKLAHIEKNLD
-207 KNLHTQNKTP
+207 TNLHTQNKTP
-217 AKTNEA
+217 IKTNEA

-243 THQFDKAKKENDEE
+243 TKKENDEE
-257 IELKIP
+257 TELKTP

-311 ENLNIQKENFKT
+311 ENLSTQKENLKT
-323 QNLKEM
+323 QKEDLKEM

-334 EPLNKPDE
+334 EPLNKSDE

-353 LKETVLNA
+353 LKEAVLNA

-366 IAKETIKETPNVK
+366 VAKETIKET
-379 DFMQPDENVN
+379 
-389 LQEKTKSPLKETVLN
+389 L
-404 ATLGK
+404 
-409 DIAKETIKE
+409 
-418 TPNVKDFMQPDEN
+418 
-431 VNLQEKT
+431 
-438 KSPLKETVLNA
+438 
-449 TLGKDIAKETI
+449 
-460 KETPNVKD
+460 NVKD

-528 FTKENGENTADTEK
+528 FTKENGENTANTEK

-557 VSQNQKIISPK
+557 VNQNQKIISPK

>member
-20 QTSFSKTIK
+20 QASFSKTIK

-40 ERESFLNALLASIEE
+40 ERESFLNSLLASIEE

-69 EIVGEVIQKLQIG
+69 EIVGEVMQKLQIG

-194 LNHKLAHIEKGLD
+194 LNHKLAHIEKNLD
-207 KNLHTQNKTP
+207 TNLHTQNKTP
-217 AKTNEA
+217 IKTNEA

-243 THQFDKAKKENDEE
+243 THQFDKTKKENDEE
-257 IELKIP
+257 TELKTP

-292 KETLKLKEE
+292 KETFKLKEE
-301 IKEPN
+301 IKESN

-311 ENLNIQKENFKT
+311 ENLSTQKENLKT
-323 QNLKEM
+323 QKEDLKEM
-329 THLGK
+329 AHLGK
-334 EPLNKPDE
+334 EPLNKSDE

-353 LKETVLNA
+353 LKEAVLNA

-366 IAKETIKETPNVK
+366 VAKETIKET
-379 DFMQPDENVN
+379 
-389 LQEKTKSPLKETVLN
+389 L
-404 ATLGK
+404 
-409 DIAKETIKE
+409 
-418 TPNVKDFMQPDEN
+418 
-431 VNLQEKT
+431 
-438 KSPLKETVLNA
+438 
-449 TLGKDIAKETI
+449 
-460 KETPNVKD
+460 NVKD

-528 FTKENGENTADTEK
+528 FTKENGENTANTEK
-542 SGIDDLNNLVKDLSR
+542 SSIDDLNNLVKDLSR
-557 VSQNQKIISPK
+557 VNQNQKIISPK

-645 TGLEMNFSE
+645 TGLEMNFSD
-654 QGKREQ
+654 QGKKEQ
-660 QQEKKAKSH
+660 QQEKKSKSH

-677 ENSPKIN
+677 ESGPKIN

>member
-20 QTSFSKTIK
+20 QASFSKTIK

-40 ERESFLNALLASIEE
+40 ERESFLNSLLASIEE

-69 EIVGEVIQKLQIG
+69 EIVGEVMQKLQIG

-91 VFESAPLMQI
+91 IFESAPLMQI

-194 LNHKLAHIEKGLD
+194 LNHKLAHIEKNLD
-207 KNLHTQNKTP
+207 TNLHTQNKTP
-217 AKTNEA
+217 IKANEA

-243 THQFDKAKKENDEE
+243 THQFDKTKKENDEE
-257 IELKIP
+257 TELKTP

-311 ENLNIQKENFKT
+311 ENLSTQKENLKT
-323 QNLKEM
+323 QKEDLKEM

-334 EPLNKPDE
+334 EPLNKSDE

-353 LKETVLNA
+353 LKEAVLNA

-366 IAKETIKETPNVK
+366 VAKETIKET
-379 DFMQPDENVN
+379 
-389 LQEKTKSPLKETVLN
+389 L
-404 ATLGK
+404 
-409 DIAKETIKE
+409 
-418 TPNVKDFMQPDEN
+418 
-431 VNLQEKT
+431 
-438 KSPLKETVLNA
+438 
-449 TLGKDIAKETI
+449 
-460 KETPNVKD
+460 NVKD

-528 FTKENGENTADTEK
+528 FTKENGENTANTEK

-557 VSQNQKIISPK
+557 VNQNQKIISPK

-645 TGLEMNFSE
+645 TGLEMNFSD
-654 QGKREQ
+654 QGKKEQ

-677 ENSPKIN
+677 ESGPKIN

>member
-1 MSNLAPQS
+1 MSNLSPQS

-20 QTSFSKTIK
+20 QASFSKTIK

-40 ERESFLNALLASIEE
+40 ERESFLNSLLASIEE

-69 EIVGEVIQKLQIG
+69 EIVGEVMQKLQIG

-91 VFESAPLMQI
+91 IFESAPLMQI

-194 LNHKLAHIEKGLD
+194 LNHKLAHIEKNLD
-207 KNLHTQNKTP
+207 TNLHTQNKTP
-217 AKTNEA
+217 IKTNEA

-243 THQFDKAKKENDEE
+243 THQFDKTKKESDEE
-257 IELKIP
+257 TELKTP

-311 ENLNIQKENFKT
+311 ENLSTQKENLKT
-323 QNLKEM
+323 QKEDLKET
-329 THLGK
+329 THLSK
-334 EPLNKPDE
+334 EPLNKSDE

-353 LKETVLNA
+353 LKEAVLNA

-366 IAKETIKETPNVK
+366 VAKETIKET
-379 DFMQPDENVN
+379 
-389 LQEKTKSPLKETVLN
+389 LS
-404 ATLGK
+404 
-409 DIAKETIKE
+409 
-418 TPNVKDFMQPDEN
+418 
-431 VNLQEKT
+431 
-438 KSPLKETVLNA
+438 
-449 TLGKDIAKETI
+449 
-460 KETPNVKD
+460 VKD

-528 FTKENGENTADTEK
+528 FTKENGENTANTEK

-557 VSQNQKIISPK
+557 VNQNQKIISPK

-645 TGLEMNFSE
+645 TGLEMNFSD
-654 QGKREQ
+654 QGKKEQ
-660 QQEKKAKSH
+660 QQEKKSKSH

-677 ENSPKIN
+677 ESGPKIN

>member
-1 MSNLAPQS
+1 MSNLSPQS

-20 QTSFSKTIK
+20 QASFSKTIK

-40 ERESFLNALLASIEE
+40 ERESFLNSLLASIEE

-69 EIVGEVIQKLQIG
+69 EIVGEVMQKLQIG

-194 LNHKLAHIEKGLD
+194 LNHKLAHIEKNLD
-207 KNLHTQNKTP
+207 TNLHTQNKTP
-217 AKTNEA
+217 IKTNEA

-243 THQFDKAKKENDEE
+243 TRQLNQGKKESDEE
-257 IELKIP
+257 TELKTP

-292 KETLKLKEE
+292 KETFKLKEE

-311 ENLNIQKENFKT
+311 ENLSTQKENLKT
-323 QNLKEM
+323 QKEDLKEM

-353 LKETVLNA
+353 LKEAVLNA

-379 DFMQPDENVN
+379 DF
-389 LQEKTKSPLKETVLN
+389 
-404 ATLGK
+404 
-409 DIAKETIKE
+409 I
-418 TPNVKDFMQPDEN
+418 
-431 VNLQEKT
+431 
-438 KSPLKETVLNA
+438 
-449 TLGKDIAKETI
+449 
-460 KETPNVKD
+460 
-468 FMQKEFTQKE
+468 QKEFTQKE

-557 VSQNQKIISPK
+557 VNQNQKIISPK

-645 TGLEMNFSE
+645 TGLEMNFSD
-654 QGKREQ
+654 QGKKEQ
-660 QQEKKAKSH
+660 QQEKKSKSH

-677 ENSPKIN
+677 ESGPKIN

>member
-1 MSNLAPQS
+1 MSNLSPQS

-20 QTSFSKTIK
+20 QASFSKTIK

-40 ERESFLNALLASIEE
+40 ERESFLNSLLASIEE

-69 EIVGEVIQKLQIG
+69 EIVGEVMQKLQIG

-194 LNHKLAHIEKGLD
+194 LNHKLAHIEKNLD
-207 KNLHTQNKTP
+207 TNLHTQNKTP
-217 AKTNEA
+217 IKTNEA

-243 THQFDKAKKENDEE
+243 THQFDKTKKENDEE
-257 IELKIP
+257 TELKTP

-311 ENLNIQKENFKT
+311 ENLSTQKENLKT
-323 QNLKEM
+323 QKEDLKEM
-329 THLGK
+329 THLSK
-334 EPLNKPDE
+334 EPLNKSDE

-353 LKETVLNA
+353 FKEAVLNA

-366 IAKETIKETPNVK
+366 VAKETIKET
-379 DFMQPDENVN
+379 
-389 LQEKTKSPLKETVLN
+389 L
-404 ATLGK
+404 
-409 DIAKETIKE
+409 
-418 TPNVKDFMQPDEN
+418 
-431 VNLQEKT
+431 
-438 KSPLKETVLNA
+438 
-449 TLGKDIAKETI
+449 
-460 KETPNVKD
+460 NVKD

-528 FTKENGENTADTEK
+528 FTKENGENTANTEK

-557 VSQNQKIISPK
+557 VNQNQKIISPK

-645 TGLEMNFSE
+645 TGLEMNFSD
-654 QGKREQ
+654 QGKKEQ
-660 QQEKKAKSH
+660 QQEKKSKSH

-677 ENSPKIN
+677 ESGPKIN

>member
-20 QTSFSKTIK
+20 QASFSKTIK
-29 NNPKEEKAGEN
+29 NNPKEEKTGEN
-40 ERESFLNALLASIEE
+40 ERESFLNSLLASIEE

-69 EIVGEVIQKLQIG
+69 EIVGEVMQKLQIG

-156 LEVRD
+156 LEVRN

-194 LNHKLAHIEKGLD
+194 LNHKLAHIEKSLD

-217 AKTNEA
+217 IKTNEA

-243 THQFDKAKKENDEE
+243 THQFDKTKKESDEE
-257 IELKIP
+257 IELKTP

-306 LEPKK
+306 LELKK
-311 ENLNIQKENFKT
+311 ENLNTQKENLKT
-323 QNLKEM
+323 QKEDLKEM
-329 THLGK
+329 IHLGK
-334 EPLNKPDE
+334 EPLNKLDE

-353 LKETVLNA
+353 LKEAVLNA

-366 IAKETIKETPNVK
+366 IAKETIKET
-379 DFMQPDENVN
+379 
-389 LQEKTKSPLKETVLN
+389 LN
-404 ATLGK
+404 
-409 DIAKETIKE
+409 I
-418 TPNVKDFMQPDEN
+418 
-431 VNLQEKT
+431 
-438 KSPLKETVLNA
+438 
-449 TLGKDIAKETI
+449 
-460 KETPNVKD
+460 KD

-528 FTKENGENTADTEK
+528 FTKENGENTANTEK

-557 VSQNQKIISPK
+557 VNQNQKIISPK

-583 QYKAPITKL
+583 QYKTPITKL

-645 TGLEMNFSE
+645 TGLEMNFSN
-654 QGKREQ
+654 QGKKEQ
-660 QQEKKAKSH
+660 QQEKKSKSH

-677 ENSPKIN
+677 ESGPKIN

>member
-20 QTSFSKTIK
+20 QASFSKTIK

-40 ERESFLNALLASIEE
+40 ERESFLNSLLASIEE

-194 LNHKLAHIEKGLD
+194 LNHKLAHIEKNLD
-207 KNLHTQNKTP
+207 TNLHTQNKTP
-217 AKTNEA
+217 IKTNEA

-243 THQFDKAKKENDEE
+243 THQFDKTKKENDEE
-257 IELKIP
+257 TELKTP

-311 ENLNIQKENFKT
+311 ENLSTQKENLKT
-323 QNLKEM
+323 QKEDLKEM

-334 EPLNKPDE
+334 EPLNKSDE

-353 LKETVLNA
+353 LKEAVLNA

-366 IAKETIKETPNVK
+366 VAKETIKET
-379 DFMQPDENVN
+379 
-389 LQEKTKSPLKETVLN
+389 L
-404 ATLGK
+404 
-409 DIAKETIKE
+409 
-418 TPNVKDFMQPDEN
+418 
-431 VNLQEKT
+431 
-438 KSPLKETVLNA
+438 
-449 TLGKDIAKETI
+449 
-460 KETPNVKD
+460 NVKD

-528 FTKENGENTADTEK
+528 FTKENGENTANTEK

-557 VSQNQKIISPK
+557 VNQNQKIISPK

-645 TGLEMNFSE
+645 TGLEMNFSD
-654 QGKREQ
+654 QGKKEQ
-660 QQEKKAKSH
+660 QQEKKSKSH

-677 ENSPKIN
+677 ESGPKIN

>member
-1 MSNLAPQS
+1 MSNLSPQS

-20 QTSFSKTIK
+20 QASFSKTIK

-40 ERESFLNALLASIEE
+40 ERESFLNSLLASIEE

-69 EIVGEVIQKLQIG
+69 EIVGEVMQKLQIG

-194 LNHKLAHIEKGLD
+194 LNHKLAHIEKILD

-217 AKTNEA
+217 IKTNEA

-235 SLIKKEDK
+235 SLIKKENK
-243 THQFDKAKKENDEE
+243 THQFDKTKKENDEE
-257 IELKIP
+257 IELKTP

-311 ENLNIQKENFKT
+311 ENLSTQKENLKIQKED
-323 QNLKEM
+323 LKEM

-334 EPLNKPDE
+334 EPLNKSDE

-353 LKETVLNA
+353 LKEAVLNA

-366 IAKETIKETPNVK
+366 VAKETIKET
-379 DFMQPDENVN
+379 
-389 LQEKTKSPLKETVLN
+389 L
-404 ATLGK
+404 
-409 DIAKETIKE
+409 
-418 TPNVKDFMQPDEN
+418 
-431 VNLQEKT
+431 
-438 KSPLKETVLNA
+438 
-449 TLGKDIAKETI
+449 
-460 KETPNVKD
+460 NVKD

-528 FTKENGENTADTEK
+528 FTKENGENTANTEK

-557 VSQNQKIISPK
+557 VNQNQKIISPK

-645 TGLEMNFSE
+645 TGLEMNFSD
-654 QGKREQ
+654 QGKKEQ
-660 QQEKKAKSH
+660 QQEKKSKSH

-677 ENSPKIN
+677 ESGPKIN

>member
-20 QTSFSKTIK
+20 QASFSKTIK

-40 ERESFLNALLASIEE
+40 ERESFLNSLLASIEE

-69 EIVGEVIQKLQIG
+69 EIVGEVMQKLQIG

-194 LNHKLAHIEKGLD
+194 LNHKLAHIEKNLD
-207 KNLHTQNKTP
+207 TNLHTQNKTP
-217 AKTNEA
+217 IKANEA

-243 THQFDKAKKENDEE
+243 THQFDKTKKESDEE
-257 IELKIP
+257 TELKTP

-311 ENLNIQKENFKT
+311 ENLSTQKENLKT
-323 QNLKEM
+323 QKEDLKEM

-334 EPLNKPDE
+334 EPLNKSDE

-353 LKETVLNA
+353 LKEAVLNA

-366 IAKETIKETPNVK
+366 VAKETIKET
-379 DFMQPDENVN
+379 
-389 LQEKTKSPLKETVLN
+389 L
-404 ATLGK
+404 
-409 DIAKETIKE
+409 
-418 TPNVKDFMQPDEN
+418 
-431 VNLQEKT
+431 
-438 KSPLKETVLNA
+438 
-449 TLGKDIAKETI
+449 
-460 KETPNVKD
+460 NVKD

-528 FTKENGENTADTEK
+528 FTKENGENTANTEK

-557 VSQNQKIISPK
+557 VNQNQKIISPK

-645 TGLEMNFSE
+645 TGLEMNFSD
-654 QGKREQ
+654 QGKKEQ
-660 QQEKKAKSH
+660 QQEKKSKSH

-677 ENSPKIN
+677 ESGPKIN

>member
-20 QTSFSKTIK
+20 QASFSKTIK
-29 NNPKEEKAGEN
+29 NNPKEEKTGEN
-40 ERESFLNALLASIEE
+40 ERESFLNSLLASIEE

-69 EIVGEVIQKLQIG
+69 EIVGEVMQKLQIG

-91 VFESAPLMQI
+91 IFESAPLMQI

-194 LNHKLAHIEKGLD
+194 LNHKLAHIEKNLD
-207 KNLHTQNKTP
+207 TNLHTQNKTP
-217 AKTNEA
+217 IKTNEA

-243 THQFDKAKKENDEE
+243 THQFDKTKKENDEE
-257 IELKIP
+257 TELKTP

-311 ENLNIQKENFKT
+311 ENLSTQKENLKT
-323 QNLKEM
+323 QKEDLKEM

-334 EPLNKPDE
+334 EPLNKSDE

-353 LKETVLNA
+353 LKEAVLNA

-366 IAKETIKETPNVK
+366 VAKETIKET
-379 DFMQPDENVN
+379 
-389 LQEKTKSPLKETVLN
+389 L
-404 ATLGK
+404 
-409 DIAKETIKE
+409 
-418 TPNVKDFMQPDEN
+418 
-431 VNLQEKT
+431 
-438 KSPLKETVLNA
+438 
-449 TLGKDIAKETI
+449 
-460 KETPNVKD
+460 NVKD

-528 FTKENGENTADTEK
+528 FTKENGENTANTEK
-542 SGIDDLNNLVKDLSR
+542 SSIDDLNNLVKDLSR
-557 VSQNQKIISPK
+557 VNQNQKIISPK

-645 TGLEMNFSE
+645 TGLEMNFSD
-654 QGKREQ
+654 QGKKEQ
-660 QQEKKAKSH
+660 QQEKKSKSH

-677 ENSPKIN
+677 ESGPKIN

>member
-20 QTSFSKTIK
+20 QASFSKTIK

-40 ERESFLNALLASIEE
+40 ERESFLNSLLASIEE

-69 EIVGEVIQKLQIG
+69 EIVGEVMQKLQIG

-91 VFESAPLMQI
+91 IFESAPLMQI

-194 LNHKLAHIEKGLD
+194 LNHKLAHIEKSLD

-243 THQFDKAKKENDEE
+243 THQFDKTKKENDEE
-257 IELKIP
+257 TELKTP

-311 ENLNIQKENFKT
+311 ENLNTQKENLKT
-323 QNLKEM
+323 QKEDLKEM

-353 LKETVLNA
+353 LKEA
-361 TLGKD
+361 
-366 IAKETIKETPNVK
+366 
-379 DFMQPDENVN
+379 
-389 LQEKTKSPLKETVLN
+389 
-404 ATLGK
+404 
-409 DIAKETIKE
+409 
-418 TPNVKDFMQPDEN
+418 
-431 VNLQEKT
+431 
-438 KSPLKETVLNA
+438 VLNA

-478 TSKENLKDVK
+478 TSKENLRDVK

-514 LFSELLNKETNKEL
+514 LFSDLLNKETNKDL
-528 FTKENGENTADTEK
+528 FTKENGENTANTEK

-557 VSQNQKIISPK
+557 VNQNQKIISPK

-601 GEVEVTLVQRGA
+601 GEVEVTLMQRGA

-645 TGLEMNFSE
+645 TGLEMNFSD
-654 QGKREQ
+654 QGKKEQ

-677 ENSPKIN
+677 ESGPKIN

>member
-1 MSNLAPQS
+1 MSNLSPQS

-20 QTSFSKTIK
+20 QASFSKTIK

-40 ERESFLNALLASIEE
+40 ERESFLNSLLASIEE

-69 EIVGEVIQKLQIG
+69 EIVGEVMQKLQIG

-194 LNHKLAHIEKGLD
+194 LNHKLAHIEKNLD
-207 KNLHTQNKTP
+207 TNLHTQNKTP
-217 AKTNEA
+217 IKTNEA

-243 THQFDKAKKENDEE
+243 TRQLDQGKKESDEE
-257 IELKIP
+257 TELKTP

-311 ENLNIQKENFKT
+311 ENLSTQKENLKT
-323 QNLKEM
+323 QKEDLKEM

-334 EPLNKPDE
+334 EPLNKSDE

-353 LKETVLNA
+353 LKEAVLNA

-366 IAKETIKETPNVK
+366 VAKETIKET
-379 DFMQPDENVN
+379 
-389 LQEKTKSPLKETVLN
+389 L
-404 ATLGK
+404 
-409 DIAKETIKE
+409 
-418 TPNVKDFMQPDEN
+418 
-431 VNLQEKT
+431 
-438 KSPLKETVLNA
+438 
-449 TLGKDIAKETI
+449 
-460 KETPNVKD
+460 NVKD

-528 FTKENGENTADTEK
+528 FTKENGENTANTEK

-557 VSQNQKIISPK
+557 VNQNQKIISPK

-645 TGLEMNFSE
+645 TGLEMNFSD
-654 QGKREQ
+654 QGKKEQ
-660 QQEKKAKSH
+660 QQEKKSKSH

-677 ENSPKIN
+677 ESGPKIN